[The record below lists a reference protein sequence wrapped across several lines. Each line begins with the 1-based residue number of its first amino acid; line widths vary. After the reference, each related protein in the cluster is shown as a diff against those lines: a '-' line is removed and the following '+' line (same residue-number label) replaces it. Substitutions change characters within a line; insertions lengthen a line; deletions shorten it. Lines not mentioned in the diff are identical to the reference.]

1 VLDLGC
7 GAGQL
12 AHYLAT
18 RGAAEVIG
26 VDVSERMLELAR
38 AQWAHPRVSYQR
50 ISIEEVSFAPAHFD
64 LVVSVLALHYVTTIA
79 GWWRALRSGSYPA
92 EWSCIRQSTRS
103 TPRGCRTTAGCARRR
118 NARDGR

>member
-1 VLDLGC
+1 MLDLGC

-38 AQWAHPRVSYQR
+38 AQWAHRRVSYQR
-50 ISIEEVSFAPAHFD
+50 VSIEEVSFAPAHFD
-64 LVVSVLALHYVTTIA
+64 PVVSVLALRYVDDYRRLVARI
-79 GWWRALRSGSYPA
+79 A
-92 EWSCIRQSTRS
+92 EWLVPGGVVLYSTEH
-103 TPRGCRTTAGCARRR
+103 PIYTARLPDDGWVARRR